1 MGIHH
6 QRCTTQPEAAVIFAW
21 SSWQQNNCM
30 FIALSALLAVFATC
44 AAVMPN
50 TCAAVMPNACAAVTP
65 NACAAVTQ
73 KAAGQM
79 HVNSNSAVFIV
90 GLAML
95 CRRQQQKKSNGRNV
109 QTSAS
114 RIAWSEKLASSASN
128 RYLLACVQSMTSVQD
143 SQAKPA
149 DSCLSICLTAS
160 SLVRQDLGKPS
171 SPCKFANRFQRG
183 SGFGH
188 QP

>member
-1 MGIHH
+1 MSK
-6 QRCTTQPEAAVIFAW
+6 A
-21 SSWQQNNCM
+21 M
-30 FIALSALLAVFATC
+30 SALLAVFATC
-44 AAVMPN
+44 AAVTPSA
-50 TCAAVMPNACAAVTP
+50 CAAVMPNACVAVTP

-79 HVNSNSAVFIV
+79 HVNSNSAVVIV
-90 GLAML
+90 GCVMS
-95 CRRQQQKKSNGRNV
+95 CRRQQQKKSNGRNA

-114 RIAWSEKLASSASN
+114 KIAWSEKLASSANS
-128 RYLLACVQSMTSVQD
+128 RYLLACFQYMTSVQA
-143 SQAKPA
+143 SQAKLA

-160 SLVRQDLGKPS
+160 SLVRQDLGKLS
-171 SPCKFANRFQRG
+171 SCKFVNRFQRG